1 MNICTDNWYT
11 LHIQKTK
18 AYTDRLANYLDQW
31 RFHVL
36 SEMGNGI
43 AKCRPLW
50 DVLEGIKLLLCNH
63 FLGNLVRIKLQ
74 NHRKIFKNIVLDL

>member
-1 MNICTDNWYT
+1 MNIVLIIDIFYA
-11 LHIQKTK
+11 QKTK

-31 RFHVL
+31 RFHIL

-63 FLGNLVRIKLQ
+63 FLGNLVRIKLR
-74 NHRKIFKNIVLDL
+74 NLRKIFKNIV